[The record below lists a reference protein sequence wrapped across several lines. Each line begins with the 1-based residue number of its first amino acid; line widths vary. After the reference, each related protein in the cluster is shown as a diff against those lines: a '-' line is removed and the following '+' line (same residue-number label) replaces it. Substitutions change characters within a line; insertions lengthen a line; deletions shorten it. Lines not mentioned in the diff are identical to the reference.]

1 MKNVRKK
8 GDIRK
13 EKGSGV
19 SRTREKKEERDVCK
33 VIRKENKK
41 IE

>member
-13 EKGSGV
+13 EKGSRV
-19 SRTREKKEERDVCK
+19 SRTREKEERDV
-33 VIRKENKK
+33 
-41 IE
+41 